1 MWRPLPP
8 CIGGKNLAALS
19 FHPYLTAYRVE
30 GAYLGRFGSLM
41 ATGGSF
47 LWLGDSSLLTRR
59 TAVSTNIVTEVTC
72 GTDARLPAGNAL
84 HKVR

>member
-1 MWRPLPP
+1 MKVR
-8 CIGGKNLAALS
+8 
-19 FHPYLTAYRVE
+19 TTYRVE
-30 GAYLGRFGSLM
+30 GAYLGRFGLLM

-84 HKVR
+84 HKFR

>member
-1 MWRPLPP
+1 MR
-8 CIGGKNLAALS
+8 
-19 FHPYLTAYRVE
+19 TTYRVE
-30 GAYLGRFGSLM
+30 GAYLGRFGLLM
-41 ATGGSF
+41 ATGGSL

-72 GTDARLPAGNAL
+72 GTDLARLPAGNAL